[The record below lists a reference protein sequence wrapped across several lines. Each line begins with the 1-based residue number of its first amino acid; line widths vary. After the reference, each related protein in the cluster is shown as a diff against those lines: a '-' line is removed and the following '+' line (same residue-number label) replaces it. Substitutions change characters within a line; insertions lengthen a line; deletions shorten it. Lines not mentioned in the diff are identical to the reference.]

1 MLTQQTPKSAIM
13 SELISLNSLAAVLL
27 ATLVSGLILFVA
39 FRSVGKTHATR
50 HRDVVAAS
58 EFRISKGL
66 VIGGNCAIEPFPFG
80 HAKQIDNW
88 AKLRRWLEPRFG
100 YLPETLEHLAQG
112 DVEKHPALD
121 ETDAA
126 ILTLTGNQS
135 TQRVTLLDPCERDAA
150 SLHRAQMQQQGLASC
165 LTVLDQAP
173 YAIRCQS
180 THIGEIWENR
190 AFQGFSTSET
200 DLILAAAKSHDDN
213 RVQLEDPETGK
224 EKFFRVDK
232 IEKDGIEALYL
243 LDVTE
248 VARAEKVRREFIQT
262 LTKTFANL
270 TTGLAVF
277 DRHRQLALFNPA
289 LMDLTNLPAVF
300 LSSQPTMTQFFDR
313 LRDNKVLP
321 EPKNYSTW
329 RNQIDEMI
337 RSASDG
343 LYFEDW
349 SLPNGET
356 YRVAGRPHPDGA
368 VAFLFE
374 DISDEVALTRRF
386 RSQIDIRQAALDTCN
401 QAITIIGPTNVVL
414 LSNKPA
420 SSMLGID
427 PDSSFA
433 EMSIHDFMQACSE
446 RLPHDRFWALAE
458 SKILS
463 RDASEA
469 IIPDITG
476 RAYRCTINPIRGN
489 SVLVSITEETVR
501 ATSDRVASMLS
512 A

>member
-1 MLTQQTPKSAIM
+1 MLTRQWPNSVNM
-13 SELISLNSLAAVLL
+13 SELTSFYNLSAALL
-27 ATLVSGLILFVA
+27 ATLISFVVLCVA
-39 FRSVGKTHATR
+39 FKTAGRMPIGRQKESGTS
-50 HRDVVAAS
+50 S
-58 EFRISKGL
+58 EFRISEGQL
-66 VIGGNCAIEPFPFG
+66 VDGALAVDSFPFG
-80 HAKQIDNW
+80 KNQTIETW
-88 AKLRRWLEPRFG
+88 TTLRRWLEPRFG
-100 YLPETLEHLAQG
+100 SLPETLDGLTKGETSL
-112 DVEKHPALD
+112 HPASD
-121 ETDAA
+121 RTDPA
-126 ILTLTGNQS
+126 ILTLSGQKS
-135 TQRVTLLDPCERDAA
+135 TQHVTLVDRQEQDAA
-150 SLHRAQMQQQGLASC
+150 TLHQLRMRKQHLASC
-165 LTVLDQAP
+165 LTVLDHAP
-173 YAIRCQS
+173 YAMRCQDMR
-180 THIGEIWENR
+180 TNAVWENT
-190 AFQGFSTSET
+190 AFGTFSKPEA
-200 DLILAAAKSHDDN
+200 DLILAAANSRTEN
-213 RVQLEDPETGK
+213 RVQLKDPETGK
-224 EKFFRVDK
+224 ETFFRVDK
-232 IEKDGIEALYL
+232 IERDGIEALYL

-289 LMDLTNLPAVF
+289 LMDLTNLPGVF

-349 SLPNGET
+349 SLPDGQT
-356 YRVAGRPHPDGA
+356 YRVTGRPHPDGA

-374 DISDEVALTRRF
+374 DISDEISLTRRF
-386 RSQIDIRQAALDTCN
+386 RSQIDIRQAALDTCS
-401 QAITIIGPTNVVL
+401 QAITVIGPTNVVL
-414 LSNKPA
+414 LCNKPA

-433 EMSIHDFMQACSE
+433 EMSVHDFMQACSE
-446 RLPHDRFWALAE
+446 RLPHDRFWASAE

-463 RDASEA
+463 REEA
-469 IIPDITG
+469 EAVISDVSG
-476 RAYRCTINPIRGN
+476 REYRCTINSIRGN
-489 SVLVSITEETVR
+489 SILVSIAAEPEPVTTTR
-501 ATSDRVASMLS
+501 APSMLS